1 MLSSLNIRLMYQL
14 LSLGIYFCFSLLMG
28 NSADRETAPSLLNT
42 SKNCSV
48 QGFRPGCMTTLSGQS
63 YWKLATGRDTDT

>member
-1 MLSSLNIRLMYQL
+1 MYQL

-28 NSADRETAPSLLNT
+28 NSADREIAPSLLNT

-48 QGFRPGCMTTLSGQS
+48 QGFTPGGMTTLSGQS
-63 YWKLATGRDTDT
+63 YGKVATGRDTDT